1 MVCVGRSRRDIRT
14 ADGCVRANDGGG
26 TSEWAGDDRPGG
38 AVCFAAKPFDVLLF
52 AVLEALGSGLS
63 KLEGEKQ

>member
-1 MVCVGRSRRDIRT
+1 
-14 ADGCVRANDGGG
+14 VRANDGGG